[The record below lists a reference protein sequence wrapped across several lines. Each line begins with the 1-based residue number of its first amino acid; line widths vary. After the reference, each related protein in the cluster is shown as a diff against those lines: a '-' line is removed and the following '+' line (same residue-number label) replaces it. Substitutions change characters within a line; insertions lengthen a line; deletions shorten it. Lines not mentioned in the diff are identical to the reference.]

1 MLERTHTQ
9 STKTQKREQK
19 LVEYIEKMAFNNL
32 SAISRKSFT
41 LPTTVASSA
50 KGIPIAPRLN
60 LAARGV
66 HDAHG
71 EHHDDAHGPSS
82 IKDRHNFRIPSF
94 ATRVAV
100 PTSSIAQL
108 SSRTPTNANPTLS
121 HQRQFGTS
129 TAKASM
135 IPKTSGT
142 ATYQDTREV
151 PNYSSYKTVSE
162 DTGRVFSYLMVGSMG
177 LVTASGAK
185 SLVSDFLTNLSAS
198 ADVLALAKVEIDLAN
213 IPEGKN
219 VIIKWRGKPV
229 FIRHRTPAEID
240 EANSVDISSLRDPKL
255 TLIEPSVRVARHAG
269 CLYSSWLCADRRGWR
284 FRWMATVLI
293 WFVMSFRSDSY
304 NSKDDNPF
312 SLMNYFYSNH
322 SIFHFPI
329 PDISGRARRGPA
341 PLNLEVPA
349 YDFND
354 EEGK

>member
-1 MLERTHTQ
+1 
-9 STKTQKREQK
+9 
-19 LVEYIEKMAFNNL
+19 MAFNNL

-50 KGIPIAPRLN
+50 KGLPIAPRLN

-94 ATRVAV
+94 ATRVTV

-240 EANSVDISSLRDPKL
+240 EANSVDISSLRDPQTDSDRAKRPEWL
-255 TLIEPSVRVARHAG
+255 VMLGVCTHLGCVPIGEAG
-269 CLYSSWLCADRRGWR
+269 DFGGWYCPCQ
-284 FRWMATVLI
+284 LSHHI
-293 WFVMSFRSDSY
+293 FVSFSDSKLY
-304 NSKDDNPF
+304 F
-312 SLMNYFYSNH
+312 SLRVTFILTT